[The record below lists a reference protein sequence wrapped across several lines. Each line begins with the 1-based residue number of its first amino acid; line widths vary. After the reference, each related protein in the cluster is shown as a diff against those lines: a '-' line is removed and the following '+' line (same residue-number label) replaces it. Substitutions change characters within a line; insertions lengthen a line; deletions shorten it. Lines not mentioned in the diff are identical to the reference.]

1 MMLAADD
8 TVGRALVEIAP
19 WTEQALLVGVS
30 SARFAF
36 AFMLVPLFSPSIVPA
51 TVRNSLII
59 AFGLIALN
67 MDPGLATNQLGAG
80 DWLWLYTKEAIAGT
94 VIGFFFGTI
103 LWAMGSAGEII
114 DTKVGA
120 TIGQLVDPM
129 SGMQQSI
136 TAIFLSRFAHVI
148 FVSAGGL
155 TLLIGTIMTSYLIWP
170 LGSGGIKFDM
180 TAVTLFEKQFG
191 LFFAYA
197 FIFAAPVLTILY
209 VIDLGLGLLN
219 RFAQQFNVFAL
230 AMPIKAA
237 ASIFILIV
245 MLPFIAQALINDM
258 MNRSTISSAAMQR
271 VGEAEN
277 SPLKAAPRLEPQ
289 SPTPEQISASEKKN
303 D

>member
-1 MMLAADD
+1 MQMAVDG
-8 TVGRALVEIAP
+8 TVGKALVDIAP

-36 AFMLVPLFSPSIVPA
+36 AFMLVPLFSPTIIPA
-51 TVRNSLII
+51 MVRNSLII
-59 AFGLIALN
+59 AFGLIAIS

-94 VIGFFFGTI
+94 VIGFFFGTM

-129 SGMQQSI
+129 SGLQQSL
-136 TAIFLSRFAHVI
+136 TAVLLSRFAHVI
-148 FVSAGGL
+148 FVTSGGL

-170 LGSGGIKFDM
+170 LGSGGINFDM
-180 TAVTLFEKQFG
+180 MAVRLFEQEFG
-191 LFFAYA
+191 RFFAIA
-197 FIFAAPVLTILY
+197 FVFAAPVLTILY

-230 AMPIKAA
+230 AMPIKAV
-237 ASIFILIV
+237 ASIFVIIV
-245 MLPFIAQALINDM
+245 MLPFIAQGLINDM
-258 MNRSTISSAAMQR
+258 MTRADTSSLVMQR

-277 SPLKAAPRLEPQ
+277 SPLKAPPPLEPL
-289 SPTPEQISASEKKN
+289 SNNTREEQ
-303 D
+303 